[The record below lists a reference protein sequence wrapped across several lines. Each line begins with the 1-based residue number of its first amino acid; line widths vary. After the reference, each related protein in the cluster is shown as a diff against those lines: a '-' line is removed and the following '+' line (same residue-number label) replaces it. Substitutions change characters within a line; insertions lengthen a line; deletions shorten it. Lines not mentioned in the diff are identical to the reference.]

1 MKLGGHFAVA
11 AWPFAIEHNMVTNFG
26 TDAAGNPISLVK
38 ALRNSTETTQLK
50 LSVAHFFATN
60 DDVEDIVEGLP
71 SNLEPLDR

>member
-1 MKLGGHFAVA
+1 MA

-38 ALRNSTETTQLK
+38 QLHNSTETAHLK
-50 LSVAHFFATN
+50 LSVAHFFVTN

-71 SNLEPLDR
+71 PNLEPPDR